1 MNETTPST
9 IAQKSNLERKI
20 IRRER
25 LSLIAKNKT
34 FLVGAAIL
42 SFWIILAIFGN
53 FIAPRGA
60 SDQDFEYVSV
70 SPQWQFWFGTD
81 ANGQDVLSR
90 VILGTRLIVVM
101 AFTATALGTILG
113 TALGLATG
121 YFKGKFDMVIMRL
134 VEAVSAIPVLIIALL
149 AIAALEG
156 RSPTLTVIVIGFVFT
171 PNIGRTVRAAV
182 LGESE
187 LEYVAAARLRT
198 ERTRHILF
206 REILPNVLPP
216 IIVEFTV
223 RLGYA
228 IFAIATLSFLGAGV
242 EYGSPNW
249 GSQIAENWGNIYSN
263 IWWPT
268 AFPALAIASLA
279 VSVNLI
285 SDSLLEIFEL

>member
-70 SPQWQFWFGTD
+70 SPQWKFWFGTD

-156 RSPTLTVIVIGFVFT
+156 RSPTLTVIVIGFAEQRNPTLIFPGCLVVAI
-171 PNIGRTVRAAV
+171 NITFDCQCGFN
-182 LGESE
+182 
-187 LEYVAAARLRT
+187 
-198 ERTRHILF
+198 HIIVGDNS
-206 REILPNVLPP
+206 ILPVEECDARFINVFRK
-216 IIVEFTV
+216 ICYIEITV
-223 RLGYA
+223 IL
-228 IFAIATLSFLGAGV
+228 
-242 EYGSPNW
+242 
-249 GSQIAENWGNIYSN
+249 NILC
-263 IWWPT
+263 T
-268 AFPALAIASLA
+268 DFK
-279 VSVNLI
+279 VVVNFFQ
-285 SDSLLEIFEL
+285 DCTQLLVVT